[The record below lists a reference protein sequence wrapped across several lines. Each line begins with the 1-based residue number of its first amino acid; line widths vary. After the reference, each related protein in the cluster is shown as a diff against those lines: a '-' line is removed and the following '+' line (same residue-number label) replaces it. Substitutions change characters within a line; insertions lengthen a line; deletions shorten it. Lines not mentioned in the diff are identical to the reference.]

1 MMRRGIVACSVI
13 LATGLVLANGDKPKP
28 TPRLVP
34 VWDDAVIEGR
44 VLNLPIMLHRH
55 GFY

>member
-1 MMRRGIVACSVI
+1 MMRRTIVACSVI

-44 VLNLPIMLHRH
+44 VLNLPIMVHRH